1 MFTHTNTILAIHG
14 GAGTLFKGTLSPD
27 REAGAQ
33 AGLEAALEAGWQIF
47 QAGGSCLDM
56 AEAAVRVLE
65 DCEYFNAGRGSVFT
79 QAGTHEMDAAIMNGA
94 DLSAGAVAGI
104 QGIKNPIGLARKVLT
119 DSPHVL
125 LIGAGAEAFA
135 SEHHLPTAPPA
146 YFYTEHRWQQLQTL
160 RESNT
165 TALDHALDVP
175 PLNPDS
181 STPNPSSFGTV
192 GAVARDAANNLAA
205 ATSTGGMTN
214 KRLGRVGDS
223 PLIGAGTYADNRS
236 CAVSGTGHGEYF
248 MRSVLAHEVAAQMR
262 LGGKNLAEAAQAALA
277 ELEHLGG
284 QGGLI
289 ALDAQGNCVLPFNT
303 GRMYRGWL
311 CLDGTRA
318 TQIYSSTD

>member
-14 GAGTLFKGTLSPD
+14 GAGTLFKGVLSPE

-33 AGLEAALEAGWQIF
+33 AGLEAALEAGWQIY

-135 SEHHLPTAPPA
+135 AEHHLPTAPPA
-146 YFYTEHRWQQLQTL
+146 YFYTEHRWQQLQIL

-165 TALDHALDVP
+165 TALDHALGVP
-175 PLNPDS
+175 PPNPNS
-181 STPNPSSFGTV
+181 PNPSSFGTV
-192 GAVARDAANNLAA
+192 GAVACDADKNLAA
-205 ATSTGGMTN
+205 ATSTGGMTH

-262 LGGKNLAEAAQAALA
+262 LSGKSLAEAAQAALA
-277 ELEHLGG
+277 ELQRLGG
-284 QGGLI
+284 EGGLI
-289 ALDAQGNCVLPFNT
+289 ALDSQGNCVLPFNT

-318 TQIYSSTD
+318 TQIYSEV

>member
-1 MFTHTNTILAIHG
+1 MITHTNILLAIHG
-14 GAGTLFKGTLSPD
+14 GAGTLFKGARSPE

-33 AGLEAALEAGWQIF
+33 AGLEAALEAGWQIY
-47 QAGGSCLDM
+47 QAGGGCLDM

-79 QAGTHEMDAAIMNGA
+79 QAGTQEMDAAIMNGA
-94 DLSAGAVAGI
+94 DLNAGAVAGI
-104 QGIKNPIGLARKVLT
+104 QGIKNPISLARKVLT
-119 DSPHVL
+119 HSPHVL

-135 SEHHLPTAPPA
+135 AEHHLPTAPPD
-146 YFYTEHRWQQLQTL
+146 YFFTEHRWLQLQTL

-165 TALDHALDVP
+165 TALDHAIGVS
-175 PLNPDS
+175 PLKPNTYP
-181 STPNPSSFGTV
+181 PNPPPSFGTV
-192 GAVARDAANNLAA
+192 GAVARDADKNLAA

-248 MRSVLAHEVAAQMR
+248 MRSVLAHEVAVQMR
-262 LGGKNLAEAAQAALA
+262 LGGKSLAEAAQAALA
-277 ELEHLGG
+277 ELERLGG
-284 QGGLI
+284 EGGLI

-303 GRMYRGWL
+303 GRMYRGYL
-311 CLDGTRA
+311 CLDGTRF
-318 TQIYSSTD
+318 TQIYT

>member
-1 MFTHTNTILAIHG
+1 MQTHTNTILAIHG
-14 GAGTLFKGTLSPD
+14 GAGTLFKGTLSPE

-65 DCEYFNAGRGSVFT
+65 DCEYFNAGRGAVFT

-104 QGIKNPIGLARKVLT
+104 QGIQNPIGLARKVLT

-135 SEHHLPTAPPA
+135 AEHRLPTAPPD
-146 YFYTEHRWQQLQTL
+146 YFYTEHRWQQLQIL

-165 TALDHALDVP
+165 TALDHALGVAP
-175 PLNPDS
+175 PKTFP
-181 STPNPSSFGTV
+181 PPSFGTV

-214 KRLGRVGDS
+214 KRQGRVGDS

-248 MRSVLAHEVAAQMR
+248 IRSVLAHEVAAQMR
-262 LGGKNLAEAAQAALA
+262 LGGKSLAEAAQAALA
-277 ELEHLGG
+277 ELELLGG

-311 CLDGTRA
+311 SLDGTRA
-318 TQIYSSTD
+318 TQIYS